1 MLDILKWAEQHDEQK
16 ITDEMFEAVVGHFM
30 TPRQQAELQGAIW
43 TFLGGCLSGSAETMW
58 KKADPLC
65 GLDAWRRVVRTIDN
79 GAHLHLESL
88 QDIVRVIHLKPIKD
102 FESVETGIAEFEER
116 PRD

>member
-1 MLDILKWAEQHDEQK
+1 MAAPAYKYGGQTDGVAWKSKPRRFCIGTCNSLLDIHKWAEQHDEQK

-30 TPRQQAELQGAIW
+30 TPRQHAELQGAIW

-65 GLDAWRRVVRTIDN
+65 GLDAWR
-79 GAHLHLESL
+79 
-88 QDIVRVIHLKPIKD
+88 
-102 FESVETGIAEFEER
+102 
-116 PRD
+116 